1 MARWRFSAVLALAAA
16 LGAAALSGC
25 SRKAESVSPVFKEA
39 DLVVPDFPTA
49 REQFGYATAYQQAQ
63 VLSAEKKKRDVQLDK
78 IMQVHRKVIVNY
90 PNDMEFTPLSR
101 MMLADCVSDQGN
113 VPKARELW
121 AETAKLYPDNQY
133 LQARSLYSIGR
144 SYERQGDFARSKQ
157 YYQDVM
163 QRYGSSDSAAVRK
176 IAERCKS
183 LYFEVKEEQ
192 RDKKAKK
199 PAK

>member
-1 MARWRFSAVLALAAA
+1 MARWRFLAFAPVAVALTVAVF
-16 LGAAALSGC
+16 SGC
-25 SRKAESVSPVFKEA
+25 SRKAESVSPVYKDA

-63 VLSAEKKKRDVQLDK
+63 ALSAEKAKKDVQLDK
-78 IMQVHRKVIVNY
+78 IMQVHRKVIVNF

-101 MMLADCVSDQGN
+101 MMLADCVFDQGN
-113 VPKARELW
+113 VKRARELW
-121 AETAKLYPDNQY
+121 IETAKLYPDNQY
-133 LQARSLYSIGR
+133 LQARMTYSIGR

-157 YYQDVM
+157 YYQEVM
-163 QRYGSSDSAAVRK
+163 QKYGSSDSAAVRK
-176 IAERCKS
+176 IAERCKT

-192 RDKKAKK
+192 RDKKGKK